1 MPPADLASKLR
12 AGEEAAV
19 QEARILTQ
27 DARQLELKL
36 EEEAKQAGRMLKRM
50 EMEAGMGPWVK

>member
-1 MPPADLASKLR
+1 VKES
-12 AGEEAAV
+12 
-19 QEARILTQ
+19 RILTQ
-27 DARQLELKL
+27 EARQVEAKL